1 MSSPQSRQYFS
12 SFAIFLPSMCVLF
25 VHVDAR
31 CVVRPHRVHGAFFTD
46 SEGGFG
52 FLFLYD
58 FFFKSASVAIGMALS
73 LVKHLCALQSKRCRR

>member
-1 MSSPQSRQYFS
+1 
-12 SFAIFLPSMCVLF
+12 MCVLF

-73 LVKHLCALQSKRCRR
+73 GQAPLRFTVQAVQTMIVQRAGP